1 MSELFLTFFGMLG
14 PPNLNLKTIF
24 FKKISMNKFFSES
37 LEINFVFND
46 KSVDFW
52 HNCISSK
59 VLNWNKVR
67 TEKEQVM
74 AFLSF
79 CFPTDIPIAI

>member
-1 MSELFLTFFGMLG
+1 MLG

-24 FKKISMNKFFSES
+24 FKFLMNKIFSES
-37 LEINFVFND
+37 LEINFVSND

-67 TEKEQVM
+67 TEKNN
-74 AFLSF
+74 
-79 CFPTDIPIAI
+79 